1 MATGD
6 EQVFEEQGFLSHLI
20 ELRDRLL
27 KCVLAVGL
35 IFIVMVFFRQDIYA
49 WLADPLVSQLTNQQM
64 IATDVA
70 TTFLTPFKLAL
81 MVSIFFA
88 VPVLLYQMWAFVA
101 PGLYIHEKQL
111 VAPLLISST
120 ILFYTGVA
128 FAYYVVFPLM
138 FNFFVGQEP
147 VGVSMMPD
155 IRAYLDFVI
164 TIFFAFGI
172 AFEVPVATV
181 LVVVVGITT
190 PEQLVKIRPY
200 IFVGAFIIGMFLT
213 PPDMISQTLLALP
226 MWLLYEI
233 GIVFSRLYK
242 KRVKDSSAQKEAMEA
257 AERERI
263 DREARGMG
271 SSSKPD
277 GSTPEEPTSAK
288 PQSHPTPKGSYRNS
302 LTDSMDEDM
311 SDHDPEDLGP

>member
-1 MATGD
+1 MASGD
-6 EQVFEEQGFLSHLI
+6 EKVSEEQGFLTHLI

-49 WLADPLVSQLTNQQM
+49 WLADPLVSQLTNSQM

-138 FNFFVGQEP
+138 FRFFVGQEP
-147 VGVSMMPD
+147 VGVAMMPD

-190 PEQLVKIRPY
+190 PENLVKIRPY

-226 MWLLYEI
+226 MWLLYEV
-233 GIVFSRLYK
+233 GIVFSRMYK
-242 KRVKDSSAQKEAMEA
+242 KRIAAAGDAKDSIEEQERKKSEEEAQAEA
-257 AERERI
+257 ADKDSAE
-263 DREARGMG
+263 
-271 SSSKPD
+271 
-277 GSTPEEPTSAK
+277 TSRKAL
-288 PQSHPTPKGSYRNS
+288 PKGAYRNS
-302 LTDSMDEDM
+302 LTDSMDD
-311 SDHDPEDLGP
+311 DVAGVDPEDLGP